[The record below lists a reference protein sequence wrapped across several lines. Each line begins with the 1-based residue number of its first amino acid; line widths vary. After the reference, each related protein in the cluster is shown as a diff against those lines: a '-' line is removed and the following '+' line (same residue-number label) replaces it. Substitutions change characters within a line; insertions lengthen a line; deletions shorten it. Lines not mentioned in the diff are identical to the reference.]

1 MKKYIAKLMFN
12 INIDN
17 GKNAHQFEEQTRIIE
32 SQNIDSAF
40 HKAWSV
46 GKNEEEAFINNENKK
61 VNWQFIDVVELYE
74 IESYTDG
81 EQMCSTTHE
90 NKERNSFIDYVKH
103 KAMLLQ
109 IKSLNFA

>member
-40 HKAWSV
+40 HKA
-46 GKNEEEAFINNENKK
+46 
-61 VNWQFIDVVELYE
+61 
-74 IESYTDG
+74 
-81 EQMCSTTHE
+81 
-90 NKERNSFIDYVKH
+90 
-103 KAMLLQ
+103 
-109 IKSLNFA
+109 